1 MKNNIN
7 TRDKLQLFTWSGC
20 AVFSDRSTKKTT
32 IMATHPINLAIRFL
46 LELSTLSAIGIWGWK
61 QSDSWPKFILA
72 FGLPI
77 VLMTIWGTFA
87 VPDDPSRSGS
97 APVVTPGIIRLTIE
111 LFFFAAGVWALYDME
126 STNLS
131 LIMAIVVVVHYAV
144 SYERVQ
150 WLFQH

>member
-1 MKNNIN
+1 M
-7 TRDKLQLFTWSGC
+7 
-20 AVFSDRSTKKTT
+20 
-32 IMATHPINLAIRFL
+32 
-46 LELSTLSAIGIWGWK
+46 
-61 QSDSWPKFILA
+61 
-72 FGLPI
+72 
-77 VLMTIWGTFA
+77 
-87 VPDDPSRSGS
+87 PDDPSRSGS